1 MVMSGSSGTRPMYSR
16 ASQSSTDARTS
27 TDYAN
32 STDKREEGRS
42 SSSSYGEEWPALVA
56 ARSSTDYTDKRQEG
70 KGGHN
75 LCYLIVIIYVICE
88 ICGKQLRGSG
98 VAIFPGVAVLSLSPS
113 PDGTASDPVLSQT
126 EPPSGRAFCD

>member
-1 MVMSGSSGTRPMYSR
+1 MHAHPQITQILQTNER
-16 ASQSSTDARTS
+16 
-27 TDYAN
+27 
-32 STDKREEGRS
+32 REEAA
-42 SSSSYGEEWPALVA
+42 SSYGEEWPALVA
-56 ARSSTDYTDKRQEG
+56 ARSSTDYTDYTDKRQEG

-75 LCYLIVIIYVICE
+75 LSYLIVIIYVICE

-98 VAIFPGVAVLSLSPS
+98 VAIFPGVAVLSLSPI